1 MRLRLLRLMLIRCGT
16 SKCCRST
23 GFEYKTG
30 RIMHTVLLVLKLSST
45 STVCPSNAQPRIAYL
60 HQICNVRL
68 GCLAISSYLQD
79 IECLQKTVI

>member
-1 MRLRLLRLMLIRCGT
+1 
-16 SKCCRST
+16 
-23 GFEYKTG
+23 
-30 RIMHTVLLVLKLSST
+30 MHTVLFVLKLSST

-60 HQICNVRL
+60 HEICNVRL